1 MNEECGL
8 NFRQM
13 SRRCP
18 FLLKAFVL
26 FCRQQ
31 AMFAM
36 GRSLSRS
43 VTVRFGLAMIRQYE
57 QLQNTNERRICTRI
71 YTFF

>member
-8 NFRQM
+8 NFRQS
-13 SRRCP
+13 SRCA

-31 AMFAM
+31 AMSAM

-43 VTVRFGLAMIRQYE
+43 VPVRFGLAMTRQYE
-57 QLQNTNERRICTRI
+57 QLQNTNARRICTRI